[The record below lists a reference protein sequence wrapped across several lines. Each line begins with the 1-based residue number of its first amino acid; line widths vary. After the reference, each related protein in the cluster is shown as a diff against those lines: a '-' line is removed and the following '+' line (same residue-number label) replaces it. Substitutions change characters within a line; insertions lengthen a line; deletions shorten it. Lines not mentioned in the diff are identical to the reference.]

1 MKIEEIEKIIFDWHE
16 RSIGAKNDESS
27 TEFDEKWTKVFEELQ
42 NNNDELKDLIVEP
55 ETLLFRVHTGGNDEP
70 QRTDYDDQP
79 TYPKV
84 FEEAHKNW
92 RTDNNVKAIDFN
104 NHWSSFTKST
114 DVIGSAYF
122 AEKGLRGFV
131 IVVLSDKAVDIS
143 SRVAKK
149 GVFDEQE
156 VVAPMDEKTVIDKLP
171 FKDFMKKY
179 GEKETE
185 KI

>member
-1 MKIEEIEKIIFDWHE
+1 MKIEEIEKIIFDWHK
-16 RSIGAKNDESS
+16 RSIGVKNDESL
-27 TEFDEKWTKVFEELQ
+27 TEFDEKWTKVFEE
-42 NNNDELKDLIVEP
+42 
-55 ETLLFRVHTGGNDEP
+55 
-70 QRTDYDDQP
+70 
-79 TYPKV
+79 
-84 FEEAHKNW
+84 AHKNW
-92 RTDNNVKAIDFN
+92 RADNNIKAIDFN

-122 AEKGLRGFV
+122 AEKRLRGFV

-171 FKDFMKKY
+171 FEDFMKKY
-179 GEKETE
+179 GKKETE